1 MFHAELKQVLP
12 FGSPEK
18 LVKGSIPCPEL
29 QEILGSRKVPPSPL
43 HRNTVAMLLQSAPAV
58 GSVRQELC
66 SIKNPEYLFFN
77 SIPVH
82 RGVSAVGRMACHFW
96 FSYGAVVSVSNKL
109 TLFS

>member
-1 MFHAELKQVLP
+1 M
-12 FGSPEK
+12 
-18 LVKGSIPCPEL
+18 
-29 QEILGSRKVPPSPL
+29 GSRKVPPSPL
-43 HRNTVAMLLQSAPAV
+43 HMNTVAMLLQSAPAV